1 MENHK
6 KTIHLGII
14 GAGKVTTQPNRHIDS
29 IRSLHDKDVEM
40 SL

>member
-14 GAGKVTTQPNRHIDS
+14 GAGNVTTLPNRHIDS
-29 IRSLHDKDVEM
+29 IRSFHDKDV
-40 SL
+40 

>member
-29 IRSLHDKDVEM
+29 TVRYMIKT
-40 SL
+40 